1 MKYVDPKGKETEIA
15 YSTEV
20 QERLER
26 TLRESLIWRR
36 KMYYTL
42 NTLKWIAII
51 LIILG
56 GLAVIYLDQR
66 NVLTYFGRKFFCG

>member
-1 MKYVDPKGKETEIA
+1 MKYVDSKGKETEIA

-26 TLRESLIWRR
+26 TLRESLVWKR

-42 NTLKWIAII
+42 NAIKWIAII
-51 LIILG
+51 MIILG
-56 GLAVIYLDQR
+56 GLGVIYLDQR
-66 NVLTYFGRKFFCG
+66 NILTYVSKKFFC

>member
-26 TLRESLIWRR
+26 TLRESLVWRR
-36 KMYYTL
+36 KMYYAL
-42 NTLKWIAII
+42 NTIKWIVII
-51 LIILG
+51 VIILG
-56 GLAVIYLDQR
+56 GIGIIYLGQR
-66 NVLTYFGRKFFCG
+66 NALTSIGKKLFC